1 MNRQNHPAGFTLVE
15 LLVVIAIIGVLI
27 ALLLPA
33 VQAARE
39 AGRRLSCTNNL
50 KQIGLAQH
58 NFHDTKGNFAGSL
71 RPPGLTNAPR
81 IAWVTFLLPSFEQ
94 EALFNLYNRT
104 INWHQEPNRT
114 LVGTRIP
121 ILQCPSTPQGDQNL
135 DGAPDDPTFVGF
147 CATTDYS
154 PITGVEKRLFSMG
167 LADQWGDGILPR
179 QLSTGAPKIT
189 KMRDVLD
196 GLSNTLLIV
205 ESAGRPRTYRKG
217 IEVLQENLPSEK
229 HRMNGGGWCRPAS
242 DFALDG
248 SSYDGL
254 TFPGPCP
261 LNCTN
266 GEVVDWNSWPSNTGV
281 YGTNGSGEAYSFHP
295 GGMNAVFGDDS
306 VRWINES
313 IQMRVF
319 AALVTK
325 AGKEV
330 ASESQ

>member
-1 MNRQNHPAGFTLVE
+1 MNRRQNPAGFTLVE

-33 VQAARE
+33 VQMARE
-39 AGRRLSCTNNL
+39 AGRRMSCSSNL

-58 NFHDTKGNFAGSL
+58 NFHDTKGQFAGSL

-81 IAWVTFLLPSFEQ
+81 ISWITYLLPYFEQ
-94 EALFNLYNRT
+94 QSVYNLYDQK

-114 LVGTRIP
+114 IVGSRIP
-121 ILQCPSTPQGDQNL
+121 MLMCPSTPQGDQNL
-135 DGAPDDPTFVGF
+135 DGAPDDSTWMGF
-147 CATTDYS
+147 CAPTDYS
-154 PITGVEKRLFSMG
+154 PITGVEKRLFQAG

-179 QLSTGAPKIT
+179 QASTGAPKIT
-189 KMRDVLD
+189 KFRDVLD
-196 GLSNTLLIV
+196 GLSNTLLVV

-217 IEVLQENLPSEK
+217 IEILPENLPSTN
-229 HRMNGGGWCRPAS
+229 HRVNGGGWCRPAS
-242 DFALDG
+242 DFGLDG

-261 LNCTN
+261 LNCSN
-266 GEVVDWNSWPSNTGV
+266 GEVVDFSNWPSNTGF
-281 YGTNGSGEAYSFHP
+281 YGTNGSAEAYAFHP

-306 VRWINES
+306 VRWISET
-313 IQMRVF
+313 IQIRVF

-330 ASESQ
+330 ASEN

>member
-1 MNRQNHPAGFTLVE
+1 MNRRPYSAGFTLVE

-39 AGRRLSCTNNL
+39 AGRRLSCSNNL

-58 NFHDTKGNFAGSL
+58 NFHDTKGHFAGSL

-81 IAWVTFLLPSFEQ
+81 ISWITYLLPYFEQ
-94 EALFNLYNRT
+94 PAVFNRYDQKL
-104 INWHQEPNRT
+104 NWHQDPNRA
-114 LVGTRIP
+114 LVGTNISM
-121 ILQCPSTPQGDQNL
+121 LLCPSTPQADMYL
-135 DGAPDDPTFVGF
+135 DGAPDDSTWTPFAAV
-147 CATTDYS
+147 TDYS
-154 PITGVEKRLFSMG
+154 PITGVERRLFQAG

-189 KMRDVLD
+189 RFRDVLD
-196 GLSNTLLIV
+196 GLSNTLLVV
-205 ESAGRPRTYRKG
+205 ESAGRPRTFRKG
-217 IEVLQENLPSEK
+217 IEILPENLPSPN
-229 HRMNGGGWCRPAS
+229 HRINGGGWCRPAS

-248 SSYDGL
+248 STYDGSSS
-254 TFPGPCP
+254 PGPCA

-266 GEVVDWNSWPSNTGV
+266 GEVVDFSNWPNNTGV
-281 YGTNGSGEAYSFHP
+281 YGTNGSGEAYAFHP

-306 VRWINES
+306 VRWISET
-313 IQMRVF
+313 IQIRVF

-325 AGKEV
+325 AGKEI
-330 ASESQ
+330 ASEN